1 MKHTL
6 SVLVEDKPGALSRIS
21 NLFAR
26 RGYNIESLAVGHT
39 ERDGVSRI
47 TLRVDCAEHSLE
59 QITKQIHKLV
69 DVLRITE
76 LTPDDS
82 VEREI
87 ALFTIAAS
95 PEARAELMAFA
106 DHYGA
111 RVSDLGPQEIV
122 FEIVGHPEDLDSFEE
137 LVRPYG
143 IKEMVRT
150 GRIGLSR
157 AVRRQ

>member
-6 SVLVEDKPGALSRIS
+6 SVLVEDKPGALSRIT

-39 ERDGVSRI
+39 EREGVSRI

-69 DVLRITE
+69 NVLRITE
-76 LTPDDS
+76 LTPDDA

-87 ALFTIAAS
+87 ALFTVAAP
-95 PEARAELMAFA
+95 PERRGELMAFA

-122 FEIVGHPEDLDSFEE
+122 FEMVGHPEDLDSFEE

-157 AVRRQ
+157 AVRH

>member
-26 RGYNIESLAVGHT
+26 RGYNIESLAVGQT

-69 DVLRITE
+69 NVLRITE
-76 LTPDDS
+76 LTPDDA

-87 ALFTIAAS
+87 ALFTVAAP
-95 PEARAELMAFA
+95 PERRGELMAFA

-122 FEIVGHPEDLDSFEE
+122 FEMVGHPEDLDSFEE

-157 AVRRQ
+157 AVRH

>member
-26 RGYNIESLAVGHT
+26 RGYNIESLAVGQT

-69 DVLRITE
+69 NVLRITE
-76 LTPDDS
+76 LTPDDA

-87 ALFTIAAS
+87 ALFTVAAS
-95 PEARAELMAFA
+95 PERRGELMAFA

-122 FEIVGHPEDLDSFEE
+122 FEMVGHPEDLDSFEE

-157 AVRRQ
+157 AVRH

>member
-26 RGYNIESLAVGHT
+26 RGYNIESLAVGQT

-69 DVLRITE
+69 NVLRITE
-76 LTPDDS
+76 LTPDDA

-87 ALFTIAAS
+87 ALFTVAAP
-95 PEARAELMAFA
+95 PERRGELLSFA

-157 AVRRQ
+157 AVRH

>member
-26 RGYNIESLAVGHT
+26 RGYNIESLAVGQT
-39 ERDGVSRI
+39 EREGVSRI

-69 DVLRITE
+69 NVLRITE
-76 LTPDDS
+76 LTPDDA

-87 ALFTIAAS
+87 ALFTVAAP
-95 PEARAELMAFA
+95 PERRGELMAFA

-111 RVSDLGPQEIV
+111 RVSDLGPAEIV
-122 FEIVGHPEDLDSFEE
+122 FEMVGHPEDLDSFEE

-157 AVRRQ
+157 AVRH

>member
-26 RGYNIESLAVGHT
+26 RGYNIESLAVGQT

-69 DVLRITE
+69 NVLKISE
-76 LTPDDS
+76 LAPDEA

-87 ALFTIAAS
+87 ALFTVAAP
-95 PEARAELMAFA
+95 PERRGELMAFA

-122 FEIVGHPEDLDSFEE
+122 FEMVGHPEDLDAFEE

-157 AVRRQ
+157 AVRR

>member
-26 RGYNIESLAVGHT
+26 RGYNIESLAVGQT
-39 ERDGVSRI
+39 EREGVSRI

-69 DVLRITE
+69 NVLRITE
-76 LTPDDS
+76 LTPDDA

-87 ALFTIAAS
+87 ALFTVAA
-95 PEARAELMAFA
+95 PPDRRGELMAFA

-150 GRIGLSR
+150 GRVGLSR
-157 AVRRQ
+157 AVRR

>member
-26 RGYNIESLAVGHT
+26 RGYNIESLAVGQT
-39 ERDGVSRI
+39 EREGVSRI

-69 DVLRITE
+69 NVLRITE
-76 LTPDDS
+76 LVADEA

-87 ALFTIAAS
+87 ALFTVAAP
-95 PEARAELMAFA
+95 PERRGELMAFA

-122 FEIVGHPEDLDSFEE
+122 FEMVGHPEDLDSFEE

-157 AVRRQ
+157 AVRH

>member
-39 ERDGVSRI
+39 EREGVSRI

-69 DVLRITE
+69 DVLKITE
-76 LTPDDS
+76 LTPGES

-87 ALFTIAAS
+87 ALFNVAAP
-95 PEARAELMAFA
+95 PERRGELMAFA

-122 FEIVGHPEDLDSFEE
+122 FEMVGHPEDLDAFEE

-157 AVRRQ
+157 AVRH

>member
-26 RGYNIESLAVGHT
+26 RGYNIESLAVGQT
-39 ERDGVSRI
+39 EREGVSRI

-69 DVLRITE
+69 NVLRITE
-76 LTPDDS
+76 LTPDDA

-87 ALFTIAAS
+87 ALFTVAA
-95 PEARAELMAFA
+95 PPDRRGELMAFA

-122 FEIVGHPEDLDSFEE
+122 FEMVGHPEDLESFEE

-157 AVRRQ
+157 AVRH

>member
-26 RGYNIESLAVGHT
+26 RGYNIESLAVGQT
-39 ERDGVSRI
+39 EREGVSRI

-69 DVLRITE
+69 NVLRITE
-76 LTPDDS
+76 LTPDDA

-87 ALFTIAAS
+87 ALFTVAAP
-95 PEARAELMAFA
+95 PERRGELMAFA

-122 FEIVGHPEDLDSFEE
+122 FEMVGHPEDLDSFEE

-157 AVRRQ
+157 AVRH

>member
-6 SVLVEDKPGALSRIS
+6 SVLVEDKPSALSRIT

-26 RGYNIESLAVGHT
+26 RGYNIESLAVGQT
-39 ERDGVSRI
+39 EREGVSRV

-76 LTPDDS
+76 LVPDEAI
-82 VEREI
+82 EREL
-87 ALFTIAAS
+87 ALFTVAAT
-95 PEARAELMAFA
+95 PDKRAELLAFA

-111 RVSDLGPQEIV
+111 RVSDLGPKELV
-122 FEIVGHPEDLDSFEE
+122 FEMVGHPEDLSAFEE

-150 GRIGLSR
+150 GRVGLSR
-157 AVRRQ
+157 ASRS

>member
-26 RGYNIESLAVGHT
+26 RGYNIESLAVGQT
-39 ERDGVSRI
+39 EREGVSRI

-69 DVLRITE
+69 NVLRITE
-76 LTPDDS
+76 LVADEA

-87 ALFTIAAS
+87 ALFTVAA
-95 PEARAELMAFA
+95 PPDRRGELMAFA

-122 FEIVGHPEDLDSFEE
+122 FEMFGHPEDLDSFEE

-157 AVRRQ
+157 AVRH

>member
-6 SVLVEDKPGALSRIS
+6 SVLVEDKPGALSRIT

-69 DVLRITE
+69 NVLRITE
-76 LTPDDS
+76 LTPDDA

-87 ALFTIAAS
+87 ALFTVAAP
-95 PEARAELMAFA
+95 PERRGELMAFA

-122 FEIVGHPEDLDSFEE
+122 FEMVGHPEDLDSFEE

-157 AVRRQ
+157 AVRH

>member
-6 SVLVEDKPGALSRIS
+6 SVLVEDKPGALSRIT

-26 RGYNIESLAVGHT
+26 RGYNIDSLAVGHT
-39 ERDGVSRI
+39 EREGVSRI

-69 DVLRITE
+69 NVLRITE
-76 LTPDDS
+76 LVPDEA

-87 ALFTIAAS
+87 ALFTVAAP
-95 PEARAELMAFA
+95 PERRGELMAFA

-122 FEIVGHPEDLDSFEE
+122 FEMVGHPEDLDAFEE

-150 GRIGLSR
+150 GRTGLSR
-157 AVRRQ
+157 AVRR

>member
-26 RGYNIESLAVGHT
+26 RGYNIESLAVGQT

-69 DVLRITE
+69 NVLRITE
-76 LTPDDS
+76 LTPDDA

-87 ALFTIAAS
+87 ALFTVAAP
-95 PEARAELMAFA
+95 PERRGELMAFA

-122 FEIVGHPEDLDSFEE
+122 FEMVGHPEDLDAFEE

-157 AVRRQ
+157 AVRR

>member
-26 RGYNIESLAVGHT
+26 RGYNIESLAVGQT
-39 ERDGVSRI
+39 EREGVSRI

-69 DVLRITE
+69 NVLRITE
-76 LTPDDS
+76 LTPDDA

-87 ALFTIAAS
+87 ALFTVAAP
-95 PEARAELMAFA
+95 PERRGRHREE
-106 DHYGA
+106 G
-111 RVSDLGPQEIV
+111 DLP
-122 FEIVGHPEDLDSFEE
+122 LD
-137 LVRPYG
+137 G
-143 IKEMVRT
+143 
-150 GRIGLSR
+150 
-157 AVRRQ
+157 

>member
-26 RGYNIESLAVGHT
+26 RGYNIESLAVGQT
-39 ERDGVSRI
+39 EREGVSRI

-69 DVLRITE
+69 NVLRITE
-76 LTPDDS
+76 LTPDDA

-87 ALFTIAAS
+87 ALFTVAAP
-95 PEARAELMAFA
+95 PERRGELMAFA

-122 FEIVGHPEDLDSFEE
+122 FEMVGHPEDLDSFEE
-137 LVRPYG
+137 LARPYG

-157 AVRRQ
+157 AVRH

>member
-87 ALFTIAAS
+87 ALFTVAAS
-95 PEARAELMAFA
+95 PEARSELMAFA

>member
-26 RGYNIESLAVGHT
+26 RGYNIESLAVGQT
-39 ERDGVSRI
+39 EREGVSRI

-69 DVLRITE
+69 NVLRITE
-76 LTPDDS
+76 LTPDES

-87 ALFTIAAS
+87 ALFTVAA
-95 PEARAELMAFA
+95 PPDRRGELMAFA

-122 FEIVGHPEDLDSFEE
+122 FEMVGHPEDLDSFEE

-157 AVRRQ
+157 AVRH

>member
-26 RGYNIESLAVGHT
+26 RGYNIDSLAVAQT

-69 DVLRITE
+69 DVLKVTE
-76 LTPDDS
+76 LPPGEAI
-82 VEREI
+82 EREM
-87 ALFTIAAS
+87 ALITVAAS
-95 PEARAELMAFA
+95 PERRAELIAFA

-111 RVSDLGPQEIV
+111 RVSDLGPEEIV
-122 FEIVGHPEDLDSFEE
+122 FEIVGHPEDLDAFEE

-150 GRIGLSR
+150 GRVGLSR
-157 AVRRQ
+157 ALRH

>member
-21 NLFAR
+21 NLFAL
-26 RGYNIESLAVGHT
+26 RGYNIESLAVGQT
-39 ERDGVSRI
+39 EREGVSRI

-69 DVLRITE
+69 NVLRITE
-76 LTPDDS
+76 LTHDDA

-87 ALFTIAAS
+87 ALFTVAAP
-95 PEARAELMAFA
+95 PERRGELMAFA

-122 FEIVGHPEDLDSFEE
+122 FEMVGHPEDLDSFEE

-157 AVRRQ
+157 AVRH

>member
-6 SVLVEDKPGALSRIS
+6 SVLVEDKPGALSRIT

-26 RGYNIESLAVGHT
+26 RGYNIDSLAVGHT

-59 QITKQIHKLV
+59 QITKQIYKLV
-69 DVLRITE
+69 NVLKINE
-76 LTPDDS
+76 LTPDDA

-87 ALFTIAAS
+87 ALFTVAA
-95 PEARAELMAFA
+95 PPDRRGELMAFA

-111 RVSDLGPQEIV
+111 LVSDLGPKEIV
-122 FEIVGHPEDLDSFEE
+122 FEMVGHPEDLDSFEE

-157 AVRRQ
+157 AVRH

>member
-26 RGYNIESLAVGHT
+26 RGYNIESLAVGQT

-69 DVLRITE
+69 NVLRITE
-76 LTPDDS
+76 LVPDEA

-87 ALFTIAAS
+87 ALFTVAAP
-95 PEARAELMAFA
+95 PERRGELMAFA

-122 FEIVGHPEDLDSFEE
+122 FEMVGHPEDLDAFEE

-157 AVRRQ
+157 AVRH

>member
-26 RGYNIESLAVGHT
+26 RGYNIESLAVGQT
-39 ERDGVSRI
+39 EREGVSRI

-69 DVLRITE
+69 NVLKISE
-76 LTPDDS
+76 LTPDDA

-87 ALFTIAAS
+87 ALFTVAAP
-95 PEARAELMAFA
+95 PERRGELMAFA

-122 FEIVGHPEDLDSFEE
+122 FEMVGHPEDLDSFEE

-157 AVRRQ
+157 AVRH

>member
-26 RGYNIESLAVGHT
+26 RGYNIESLAVGQT
-39 ERDGVSRI
+39 EREGVSRI

-69 DVLRITE
+69 NVLRITE
-76 LTPDDS
+76 LVADEA

-87 ALFTIAAS
+87 ALFTVAA
-95 PEARAELMAFA
+95 PPDRRGELMAFA

-122 FEIVGHPEDLDSFEE
+122 FEMVGHPEDLDSFEE

-157 AVRRQ
+157 AVRH

>member
-26 RGYNIESLAVGHT
+26 RGYNIESLAVGQT
-39 ERDGVSRI
+39 EREGVSRI

-69 DVLRITE
+69 NVLRITE
-76 LTPDDS
+76 LTPDDA

-87 ALFTIAAS
+87 ALFTVAAP
-95 PEARAELMAFA
+95 PERRGELMAFA

-157 AVRRQ
+157 AVRR

>member
-6 SVLVEDKPGALSRIS
+6 SVLVEDKPGALSRIT

-39 ERDGVSRI
+39 EREGVSRI

-59 QITKQIHKLV
+59 QITKQIYKLV
-69 DVLRITE
+69 NVLKLTE
-76 LTPDDS
+76 LTADDA

-87 ALFTIAAS
+87 ALFTVAAP
-95 PEARAELMAFA
+95 PERRGELMAFA

-122 FEIVGHPEDLDSFEE
+122 FEMVGHPEDLDSFEE

-157 AVRRQ
+157 AVRH

>member
-95 PEARAELMAFA
+95 PEARSELMAFA

>member
-21 NLFAR
+21 NLVAR
-26 RGYNIESLAVGHT
+26 RGYNIESLAVGQT
-39 ERDGVSRI
+39 EREGVSRI

-69 DVLRITE
+69 NVLRITE
-76 LTPDDS
+76 LTPDDA

-87 ALFTIAAS
+87 ALFTVAAP
-95 PEARAELMAFA
+95 PERRGELMAFA

-111 RVSDLGPQEIV
+111 RVSDLSLIHISEPTRLG
-122 FEIVGHPEDLDSFEE
+122 
-137 LVRPYG
+137 
-143 IKEMVRT
+143 
-150 GRIGLSR
+150 
-157 AVRRQ
+157 

>member
-26 RGYNIESLAVGHT
+26 RGYNIESLAVGQT
-39 ERDGVSRI
+39 EREGVSRI

-69 DVLRITE
+69 NVLRITE

-87 ALFTIAAS
+87 ALFTVAA
-95 PEARAELMAFA
+95 PPDRRGELMAFA

-122 FEIVGHPEDLDSFEE
+122 FEMVGHPEDLDSFEE

-157 AVRRQ
+157 AVRH